1 MNEKIC
7 GKCRSWKHDTVEWC
21 CSSKVSE
28 FSMMPVRYGETC
40 NDFESEKVGSD
51 E

>member
-1 MNEKIC
+1 MIEKIC
-7 GKCRSWKHDTVEWC
+7 GTCMQWKYDTIEWY
-21 CSSKVSE
+21 CSSEASE

-40 NDFESEKVGSD
+40 CDWKGKKVGRD